1 MRHITSGK
9 LRAILLSLSLI
20 TQPGSILGSDL
31 RDLDRWIDPVEVS
44 GDVLSSMIG
53 AGTENIRV
61 YASRDKTLVPIPFQ
75 IDQKNSAG
83 DWVWSN
89 VPASRKRSNKAS
101 EDGESDF
108 SRAQTGDLTAD
119 DQDPRGKSVF
129 DSNDVLVF
137 MARDIG
143 DRHSKAANETGTVI
157 AELKISD
164 LQKGDDGWIYVIR
177 YASEPPARA
186 TQHYVSY
193 QETERRVVAPNYEF
207 VYSAEHSVMLEDLKV
222 DGVSIL
228 EQSKIRGK
236 VKAGL
241 GPIATTMDFDERAI
255 DGYDAGYINGPV
267 RVIKRSI
274 DHVKIKAGM
283 RSPDVNCDHYYY
295 PSHAEVPMLFSMR
308 FPVKA
313 VEILATSMYRNGVF
327 KSVKVPRMKESIG
340 IVNKQSSSN
349 LLENR
354 KDAGWLGLYG
364 DGLSVLTLV
373 RIPEDIDSFF
383 GMEPYLANNTG
394 QALEAGYLIQTKP
407 GIAKGEHVLHSL
419 YLILADS
426 DANDNATKMVNLLDN
441 KLHVEATT
449 IKGASDK

>member
-1 MRHITSGK
+1 MALTPFHLRRITSGK
-9 LRAILLSLSLI
+9 LLAILLSLSLI
-20 TQPGSILGSDL
+20 TQPGPIFDSDF

-53 AGTENIRV
+53 AGAENIRV
-61 YASRDKTLVPIPFQ
+61 YASRHKTLVAIPFQ

-89 VPASRKRSNKAS
+89 VPESRKRSNVTS
-101 EDGESDF
+101 EDGKSDF

-119 DQDPRGKSVF
+119 DQDPRGKSMF

-143 DRHSKAANETGTVI
+143 DRHLKAVNESGTVI
-157 AELKISD
+157 TELKISD
-164 LQKGDDGWIYVIR
+164 LQKGADGWIYVIR
-177 YASEPPARA
+177 YASEPPPRA

-193 QETERRVVAPNYEF
+193 QETGRRVVAPNYEF

-241 GPIATTMDFDERAI
+241 GRIATTMAFDETAI

-274 DHVKIKAGM
+274 DHVKIKTGM
-283 RSPDVNCDHYYY
+283 RSPDVNCDHYY
-295 PSHAEVPMLFSMR
+295 
-308 FPVKA
+308 
-313 VEILATSMYRNGVF
+313 
-327 KSVKVPRMKESIG
+327 
-340 IVNKQSSSN
+340 
-349 LLENR
+349 
-354 KDAGWLGLYG
+354 
-364 DGLSVLTLV
+364 
-373 RIPEDIDSFF
+373 
-383 GMEPYLANNTG
+383 
-394 QALEAGYLIQTKP
+394 
-407 GIAKGEHVLHSL
+407 
-419 YLILADS
+419 
-426 DANDNATKMVNLLDN
+426 
-441 KLHVEATT
+441 
-449 IKGASDK
+449 